1 MEIAVKRSACMGS
14 GPAIVPL
21 NSSGCITLQWGVG
34 RDLLF
39 RLVPCY
45 HIVLGGKLTSHLP
58 LSRTVSTF
66 LYLSDRRRTFSQKL
80 GDNISIFT
88 VFGINFQIHSVSLTS
103 LVSIYLLIHWSTHL
117 SHHPRPALIIH
128 HSFILSL
135 QALNLPFQQIV
146 PTLDFFS
153 ILDCLVI
160 MGLDRTYR
168 AHHLAGGK

>member
-88 VFGINFQIHSVSLTS
+88 VFGINFQIHSVSLSPVLSLFTS
-103 LVSIYLLIHWSTHL
+103 SSICQPIS
-117 SHHPRPALIIH
+117 LIIPAPLSSSITPSLF
-128 HSFILSL
+128 HSRLK
-135 QALNLPFQQIV
+135 
-146 PTLDFFS
+146 
-153 ILDCLVI
+153 
-160 MGLDRTYR
+160 TY
-168 AHHLAGGK
+168 LFNKSFLL